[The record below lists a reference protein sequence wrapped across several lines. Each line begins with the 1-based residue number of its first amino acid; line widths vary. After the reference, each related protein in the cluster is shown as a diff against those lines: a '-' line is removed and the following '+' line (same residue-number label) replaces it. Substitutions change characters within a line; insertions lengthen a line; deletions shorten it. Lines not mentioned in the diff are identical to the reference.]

1 MRLERGAGDFF
12 EDIRDGAKG
21 IIDDISDG
29 FGSVFDCIGAS
40 FQANKDFDLMLWAAY
55 VMLIAPILS
64 FLVNGMMNQKQKT
77 NDTDKKGAGS
87 IGFAG
92 LISIISGAIYLA
104 FYYKV
109 KNCDFGTF
117 GKCFEYDLLKWH
129 VGLSMFLLV
138 LGAMIAVMLTLAALG
153 QVCCGDEKLTS
164 MCVYIFLMIQMGLTF
179 APAIVSVSA
188 GWKYTFGKCAP

>member
-1 MRLERGAGDFF
+1 
-12 EDIRDGAKG
+12 
-21 IIDDISDG
+21 
-29 FGSVFDCIGAS
+29 
-40 FQANKDFDLMLWAAY
+40 MLWAAY

-77 NDTDKKGAGS
+77 NDTDKVRFRDQQRKQFYSQKGAGS

-138 LGAMIAVMLTLAALG
+138 LGAMIAVMLTLAA
-153 QVCCGDEKLTS
+153 QDR
-164 MCVYIFLMIQMGLTF
+164 
-179 APAIVSVSA
+179 
-188 GWKYTFGKCAP
+188 